1 MTARQPM
8 DNKNQKDSKLDFS
21 VRLMEHLVVP
31 TFVLDADCRVVI
43 WNRACERL
51 TGVQAS
57 EVIGSRDQW
66 RAFYN
71 EPRTCLAD
79 LIALGRT
86 DEINALYDEH
96 DRVGKDA
103 VFTDCYRVRSWIEM
117 PRLGER
123 IYLTAD
129 AGPIY
134 DESGRLIAVVE
145 TLRDMSVQKRAQE
158 ELQRLATRDGLTSIA
173 NRRSFDETLNTE
185 WRRASRES
193 RALSLLMID
202 VDFFKPY
209 NDTYGHQSGDDCLRQ
224 IAAAMTGVVKRA
236 SDCVARYGG
245 EEFSILM
252 PATELG
258 GARIVAE
265 RIRAAVEA
273 LRLPH
278 SGSAVAE
285 HVTVSIGVACMH
297 IAAGGEP
304 AAQLIAAADAALY
317 RAKHAGR
324 NRIELAE
331 TPV

>member
-1 MTARQPM
+1 MTSSA
-8 DNKNQKDSKLDFS
+8 
-21 VRLMEHLVVP
+21 
-31 TFVLDADCRVVI
+31 
-43 WNRACERL
+43 
-51 TGVQAS
+51 
-57 EVIGSRDQW
+57 
-66 RAFYN
+66 
-71 EPRTCLAD
+71 
-79 LIALGRT
+79 
-86 DEINALYDEH
+86 
-96 DRVGKDA
+96 
-103 VFTDCYRVRSWIEM
+103 
-117 PRLGER
+117 
-123 IYLTAD
+123 
-129 AGPIY
+129 
-134 DESGRLIAVVE
+134 IAVV
-145 TLRDMSVQKRAQE
+145 K
-158 ELQRLATRDGLTSIA
+158 
-173 NRRSFDETLNTE
+173 F
-185 WRRASRES
+185 
-193 RALSLLMID
+193 
-202 VDFFKPY
+202 
-209 NDTYGHQSGDDCLRQ
+209 

-278 SGSAVAE
+278 SGSSVAE

>member
-1 MTARQPM
+1 M
-8 DNKNQKDSKLDFS
+8 DRTESQLNYT
-21 VRLMEHLVVP
+21 VRLMEQLVVA
-31 TFVLDADCRVVI
+31 TFVVDADCRVVI

-51 TGVQAS
+51 TGIQAS

-71 EPRTCLAD
+71 EPRACLAD

-103 VFTDCYRVRSWIEM
+103 VFTDCFRVRSWIEM

-134 DESGRLIAVVE
+134 DESGKLIAVVE

-158 ELQRLATRDGLTSIA
+158 ELERLATRDGLTSIA

-202 VDFFKPY
+202 VDYFKLY

-224 IAAAMTGVVKRA
+224 IAAAMAGMVKRA

-252 PATELG
+252 PATELE